1 VAITAPQF
9 PILSPIGS
17 PFLPVQPSSQSGRL
31 IPGGFVYSSQGN
43 RQNGSWPM
51 LMNPMPYYPID
62 PRGIEESDLVKAGI
76 QPNGSKKDFIIQILH
91 DTGAQIDAIPANIYH
106 DEIRDTNLLPRGTP
120 PPPTKDKHV
129 PSRCFCRCPK
139 NVAAGAA
146 LSITAQ
152 SAQLLTKKFSLSLR
166 RSFFPLSHTT
176 QQQNDLSL
184 AHFCHCL

>member
-1 VAITAPQF
+1 LALVAVAITAPQF

-120 PPPTKDKHV
+120 PPPKINMSRVVAFADAQRMLLPAP
-129 PSRCFCRCPK
+129 PSP
-139 NVAAGAA
+139 
-146 LSITAQ
+146 
-152 SAQLLTKKFSLSLR
+152 LR
-166 RSFFPLSHTT
+166 LRVHSS
-176 QQQNDLSL
+176 
-184 AHFCHCL
+184 